1 MCVKLLVCKRNNYS
15 HAFKGFQGWWIP
27 DIFQNVRLKMFVEI
41 TVEIVIK
48 CSANQVDVA
57 M

>member
-57 M
+57 I